1 VTVFGSSKPATG
13 RFRANRIK
21 LANDNNNPALADFP
35 SVMRAFMQRYYYFF
49 AYLLCLIVALSTH
62 DAHTAPEDT
71 TPETFGFTGHT
82 GVKAPA
88 SDSISGVDEIDYRI
102 AGLKPSY

>member
-1 VTVFGSSKPATG
+1 MT
-13 RFRANRIK
+13 

-35 SVMRAFMQRYYYFF
+35 SVTRVFMQRYYYFF

-71 TPETFGFTGHT
+71 TPEPFGFTEQT
-82 GVKAPA
+82 GVKAPTP
-88 SDSISGVDEIDYRI
+88 DSISGGVDEIDHRI
-102 AGLKPSY
+102 ADLKPSY